1 MGACRASTK
10 GGVTCHMSHVTASLV
25 VVILVISV
33 SSSLFLLWCCGSCAK
48 FFVRRRTA
56 VLGVACQE
64 SLPDFKAEFR
74 RISFGMW
81 SCARGNYFNL
91 AKRQQRKPC
100 LDLPCGRL
108 LLPRVAAAFNLI
120 AAGNWGGVGAAMG
133 GCCRC
138 VMEAVAGA
146 ANRAGEGGQAVEAA
160 VVWCQ

>member
-1 MGACRASTK
+1 
-10 GGVTCHMSHVTASLV
+10 MSHVTASSV

-48 FFVRRRTA
+48 FFVRRTA

-120 AAGNWGGVGAAMG
+120 AAGNLGWGGGGNGRMLQVRDG
-133 GCCRC
+133 GCCWSCKPR
-138 VMEAVAGA
+138 GRG
-146 ANRAGEGGQAVEAA
+146 RAGGGGGGC
-160 VVWCQ
+160 VVSVVVG